1 MERNEGMKKLSN
13 LFRKKGEITYASGL
27 VCPKTTALFFDKIW
41 IPDHK
46 EILVSAYGKVYEN
59 IPSEITFCE
68 NDLKKS
74 ICSSNLGLLEFIAGA
89 PGDGTSNYLRRSLLK
104 DSTFRESIL
113 NEDILANTGVI
124 LDDDIKEVIDNWS
137 LDAFKGLSTEKKIMQ
152 IKEFQGL
159 QNSNCNQRG
168 VFLTSNNRNRSLM
181 DTVLYFSR
189 VYGIEMTPIFVEKT
203 EFEKAFPLLLKDDSV
218 FEHNAIDAC
227 IQAIPS
233 VIEEQLSWKQVVETR
248 KDKKA
253 IAKMRKFKNWTS
265 QNLEGKS
272 SSEITDILCSE
283 LEDYE
288 DALKKHGIK
297 TAIGGFSTILSGTSS
312 ILAVIESSQM
322 ELAAAGIA
330 VTAGLISFTS
340 DQMLDYY
347 EKKNAPIAF
356 IYDVAKKVK

>member
-13 LFRKKGEITYASGL
+13 LFRKKEEITYASGL

-46 EILVSAYGKVYEN
+46 EILVSVYGKVYEN

-74 ICSSNLGLLEFIAGA
+74 ICSSNLGLLELIAGA
-89 PGDGTSNYLRRSLLK
+89 KVNGTSTFLRSSLLK
-104 DSTFRESIL
+104 DSTFRESIF
-113 NEDILANTGVI
+113 NKNILANTDVS
-124 LDDDIKEVIDNWS
+124 LDDGIKAVIDNWS
-137 LDAFKGLSTEKKIMQ
+137 LDAFKGLSTEEKIMHK
-152 IKEFQGL
+152 KEFQGL

-356 IYDVAKKVK
+356 VYDVAKKVK

>member
-1 MERNEGMKKLSN
+1 MERNEGMKKPSN
-13 LFRKKGEITYASGL
+13 LFRKKEKITYASGL

-68 NDLKKS
+68 NDLKKT
-74 ICSSNLGLLEFIAGA
+74 IRSSNSGLLEFIVGA
-89 PGDGTSNYLRRSLLK
+89 PGNGTSNYLRSSLLK
-104 DSTFRESIL
+104 DRTFRESIL
-113 NEDILANTGVI
+113 NKDILANAGI
-124 LDDDIKEVIDNWS
+124 SLDDNIKEVIDNWS
-137 LDAFKGLSTEKKIMQ
+137 LDAFKGLLPEKKNMQ
-152 IKEFQGL
+152 KKEFQGL
-159 QNSNCNQRG
+159 KNSNCDQGG

-203 EFEKAFPLLLKDDSV
+203 EFEKAFSLLLKDDFV

-272 SSEITDILCSE
+272 SSEITDIICSE

-330 VTAGLISFTS
+330 ITAGLISFTS
-340 DQMLDYY
+340 DQILDYY